1 MVTAILETPMWP
13 VSQVAVCGSLQI
25 RRMYKV
31 TRFLQRHPVTLV
43 AFEKENWGLSF
54 NLNDDFQGAHHL
66 KRELQVGSFGL
77 FFSKKHMKMW
87 FGRAWVATNYTFSGK
102 GCSSEGDPS
111 LCVFLD
117 GWVGQA
123 QELAAFWAGFFCVE
137 RLKIN
142 INKPTYLSWGST
154 TSILM
159 LNGVDPWINPIMLL
173 DQSEDPK
180 NPTILGICRDM
191 TTAYISSYIYV
202 SLT

>member
-1 MVTAILETPMWP
+1 MARQPGCGVRESSNPQNVQSHALPPET
-13 VSQVAVCGSLQI
+13 SSDTGGI
-25 RRMYKV
+25 RKGELGPFIQSEWWFSRG
-31 TRFLQRHPVTLV
+31 TS
-43 AFEKENWGLSF
+43 FEK
-54 NLNDDFQGAHHL
+54 GATG
-66 KRELQVGSFGL
+66 RIIRT

>member
-1 MVTAILETPMWP
+1 MARQPGCGVRESSNPQNVQSHALPPET
-13 VSQVAVCGSLQI
+13 SSDTGGI
-25 RRMYKV
+25 RKGELGPFIQSEWWFSRG
-31 TRFLQRHPVTLV
+31 TS
-43 AFEKENWGLSF
+43 FEKGATGRIIRTFFFEKTHENVIWKGLGSHQLYFFWKGLQFWGRSI
-54 NLNDDFQGAHHL
+54 A
-66 KRELQVGSFGL
+66 
-77 FFSKKHMKMW
+77 
-87 FGRAWVATNYTFSGK
+87 
-102 GCSSEGDPS
+102 
-111 LCVFLD
+111 LCFLD